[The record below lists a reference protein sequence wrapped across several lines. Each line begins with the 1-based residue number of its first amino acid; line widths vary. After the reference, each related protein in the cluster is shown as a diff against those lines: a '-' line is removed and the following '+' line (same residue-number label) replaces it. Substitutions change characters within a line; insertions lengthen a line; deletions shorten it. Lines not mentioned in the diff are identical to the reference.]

1 MNGGKQNMSKRSH
14 ACEISQKTK
23 KVVWDRDNNRCV
35 YCGKYVPMAC
45 ANAHFIKR
53 SQGGL
58 GIPENI
64 VTLCPE
70 CHYQEDHGLNTQLYE
85 DYIEE
90 YLKNTYGTNWS
101 KEKLIYKK
109 Y

>member
-1 MNGGKQNMSKRSH
+1 MSKRSN
-14 ACEISQKTK
+14 ACNISQKTK
-23 KVVWDRDNNRCV
+23 EIVWNRDNQKCIS
-35 YCGKYVPMAC
+35 CGIWVPKTF
-45 ANAHFIKR
+45 ANAHYIKR

-64 VTLCPE
+64 VTLCPK
-70 CHYQEDHGLNTQLYE
+70 CHYEEDFGKDSKVYE
-85 DYIEE
+85 YSIEN
-90 YLKNTYGTNWS
+90 YLRNYYGENWS

>member
-1 MNGGKQNMSKRSH
+1 MSKRSR
-14 ACEISQKTK
+14 ACEISQKVK
-23 KVVWDRDNNRCV
+23 EIVWNRDNHKCI
-35 YCGKYVPMAC
+35 YCERYVPKTF

-64 VTLCPE
+64 VTLCPQW
-70 CHYQEDHGLNTQLYE
+70 HYQEDFGQDTKLYE
-85 DYIEE
+85 DYIEN
-90 YLKNTYGTNWS
+90 YLKGIYGANWN
-101 KEKLIYKK
+101 KEKLFYKK

>member
-1 MNGGKQNMSKRSH
+1 MSKRSK
-14 ACEISQKTK
+14 ACAISPATKEI
-23 KVVWDRDNNRCV
+23 VWNRDNHRCII
-35 YCGKYVPMAC
+35 CGKYVPIGC

-64 VTLCPE
+64 VTLCLE
-70 CHYQEDHGLNTQLYE
+70 CHFEEDFGKDTKLYE
-85 DYIEE
+85 ERIKT
-90 YLKNTYGTNWS
+90 YLKGIYGANWS
-101 KEKLIYKK
+101 IEKLIYKK

>member
-1 MNGGKQNMSKRSH
+1 MGASKVWVKEVVLVKYH
-14 ACEISQKTK
+14 KKPKKLYGTEITTDVSIAASTFLWLVQMHIIK
-23 KVVWDRDNNRCV
+23 KEVN
-35 YCGKYVPMAC
+35 
-45 ANAHFIKR
+45 
-53 SQGGL
+53 GGL
-58 GIPENI
+58 GIEENI

-85 DYIEE
+85 DYIEN
-90 YLKNTYGTNWS
+90 YLKGIYGANWN

>member
-1 MNGGKQNMSKRSH
+1 MNGGRQNMSKRSR

-23 KVVWDRDNNRCV
+23 EMVWNRDNNRCI
-35 YCGKYVPMAC
+35 YCGKYVSMSC

>member
-1 MNGGKQNMSKRSH
+1 MSKRSK
-14 ACEISQKTK
+14 ACEIPQKVKEIVWNRDSQS
-23 KVVWDRDNNRCV
+23 CI
-35 YCGKYVPMAC
+35 YCGKWVPKTC

-58 GIPENI
+58 GIEENI

-85 DYIEE
+85 DYIEN
-90 YLKNTYGTNWS
+90 YLKSIYGANWDKS
-101 KEKLIYKK
+101 KLIYKK

>member
-1 MNGGKQNMSKRSH
+1 MSKRSK
-14 ACEISQKTK
+14 ACEISQKVK
-23 KVVWDRDNNRCV
+23 EKVWNRDNHKCI
-35 YCGKYVPMAC
+35 YCGKRVPISC

-58 GIPENI
+58 GIEENV
-64 VTLCPE
+64 VTFCLE
-70 CHYQEDHGLNTQLYE
+70 CHYQEDHGQNTKLYE
-85 DYIEE
+85 EHME
-90 YLKNTYGTNWS
+90 NYLKSIYGANWN